1 MMTDPIADLLN
12 RIRNALMAGHETAQ
26 MPHSRIRE
34 EIVRILKDEGYLIGY
49 SLVEHEPV
57 GFIKVILKYQHDR
70 SPTITR
76 LKRISKPGRRVY
88 TGKDEIPSVL
98 GGLGITILSTSR
110 GVMTGNAAR
119 DQGVGGEVLCEVY

>member
-26 MPHSRIRE
+26 MPYSRIRE

-70 SPTITR
+70 FPDDHQVEANQQAWEAR
-76 LKRISKPGRRVY
+76 LYRKG
-88 TGKDEIPSVL
+88 
-98 GGLGITILSTSR
+98 
-110 GVMTGNAAR
+110 
-119 DQGVGGEVLCEVY
+119 